1 MSAFGLLAAFLMPW
15 FQLFGVGISGY
26 NLSKLGA
33 YGNYA
38 WAIPILTGATI
49 LVSSL
54 E

>member
-1 MSAFGLLAAFLMPW
+1 MSAFGLLAAFFMPW